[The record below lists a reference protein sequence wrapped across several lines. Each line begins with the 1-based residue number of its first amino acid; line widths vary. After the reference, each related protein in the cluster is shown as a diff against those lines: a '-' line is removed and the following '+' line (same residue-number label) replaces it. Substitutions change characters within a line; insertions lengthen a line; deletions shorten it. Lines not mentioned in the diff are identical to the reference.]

1 MDSSGAPLFKR
12 GYRKEQTTAPINE
25 VLAAGMLQLAGW
37 DGKGNFLD
45 PMWIGNSSYRSRNG
59 SNGSTSADLQK
70 RIRFYELEE
79 LRCRAI
85 RKIKEFRV
93 NRVKAFEG
101 KIVGYDIN
109 EDALDVAWK
118 NIKEAEMDDI
128 ITVKRKT
135 SLIQKG
141 YVPIVNG
148 V

>member
-1 MDSSGAPLFKR
+1 MVTEKSRQQLLSMKYWL
-12 GYRKEQTTAPINE
+12 Q
-25 VLAAGMLQLAGW
+25 GMLQLAGW

-45 PMWIGNSSYRSRNG
+45 PMCG
-59 SNGSTSADLQK
+59 SGTLLIEAGMVAMDLPAQIFRK
-70 RIRFYELEE
+70 EFGFMNWKNYDAELFE
-79 LRCRAI
+79 
-85 RKIKEFRV
+85 KIKEFRV

-135 SLIQKG
+135 SLIQKR
-141 YVPIVNG
+141 ICSHC
-148 V
+148 

>member
-12 GYRKEQTTAPINE
+12 GYRKEQTAAPINE

-45 PMWIGNSSYRSRNG
+45 PMCGSGTLLIEAGMVAMDLPAQIFRKEFGFMNWKSYD
-59 SNGSTSADLQK
+59 A
-70 RIRFYELEE
+70 ELFE
-79 LRCRAI
+79 
-85 RKIKEFRV
+85 KIKEFRI

-118 NIKEAEMDDI
+118 NIKAAEMDDI

-135 SLIQKG
+135 SLTRRRICSHC
-141 YVPIVNG
+141 
-148 V
+148 